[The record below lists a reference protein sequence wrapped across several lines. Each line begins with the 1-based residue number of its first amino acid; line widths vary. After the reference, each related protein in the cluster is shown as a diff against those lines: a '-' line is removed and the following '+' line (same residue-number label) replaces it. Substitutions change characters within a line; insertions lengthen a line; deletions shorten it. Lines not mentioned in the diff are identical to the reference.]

1 MKNNL
6 LRWWQLHQ
14 TSVSAFMA
22 GLGALLMIQQV
33 MRGDYVRALQYL
45 MFVIWNLWCA
55 GVCRVR

>member
-22 GLGALLMIQQV
+22 GLGTLLMIQQV